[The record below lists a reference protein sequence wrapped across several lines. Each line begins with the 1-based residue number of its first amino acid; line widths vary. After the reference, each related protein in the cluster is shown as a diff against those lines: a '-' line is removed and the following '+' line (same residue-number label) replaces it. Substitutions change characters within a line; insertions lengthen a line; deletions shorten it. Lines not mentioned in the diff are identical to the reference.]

1 MFPVLTQSSKEEPK
15 KVATPKVEAAAPKPD
30 ASATPK
36 AEPAA
41 AAEDPLAW
49 FANYEDAINVKL
61 LAKSWITAGQTW
73 RDLNE
78 SRKAQLKGT
87 TKAKMANWCGFELKE
102 GDK

>member
-1 MFPVLTQSSKEEPK
+1 MSSI
-15 KVATPKVEAAAPKPD
+15 A
-30 ASATPK
+30 
-36 AEPAA
+36 AEPAEP
-41 AAEDPLAW
+41 AEEPLAW

-61 LAKSWITAGQTW
+61 LAKNWITAGQTW